1 MGLPFS
7 MPPHIANAKEAWR
20 HAIHIECFG
29 LDTEC
34 LGGMLVDDRFWLEGF
49 EASSSFFIIPMNVGD
64 PPRYA
69 DAAFYADCI
78 AFEHEFSTLAVPR
91 AELLSDDEIPWEIFS
106 RAKQA
111 SAAAR
116 YVEWLIEGCE
126 VANRVNLG
134 IERQVVFKYDWLYF
148 DAPPDG
154 IVKIGWSAMF
164 KNVGTAI
171 HLYNAALRQL
181 DPLTQFLCFYRVV
194 ENITGN
200 NGKGW
205 VESTLPGPMDY
216 KGPVWCVK
224 TRRSIKTLIGKAE
237 YRRVRLKRFTNNR
250 GYFNVLEVTR
260 AKALQRL
267 ATLRREGSDAD
278 IAKRLYNGN
287 RCGIAHGSDIR
298 RHDLS
303 DDFRN
308 IVQDLPLIRFL
319 ARLAIEEVLAVP
331 TPK

>member
-1 MGLPFS
+1 
-7 MPPHIANAKEAWR
+7 
-20 HAIHIECFG
+20 
-29 LDTEC
+29 
-34 LGGMLVDDRFWLEGF
+34 MLVDDRFWLEGY
-49 EASSSFFIIPMNVGD
+49 EASSSFFIIPRDVSD
-64 PPRYA
+64 APRYA

-91 AELLSDDEIPWEIFS
+91 ADLLSEDEIPWEVFS
-106 RAKQA
+106 RAKQD
-111 SAAAR
+111 SPAAR
-116 YVEWLIEGCE
+116 YVEWLKEGCE

-134 IERQVVFKYDWLYF
+134 MERQVVFKYDWLYF

-154 IVKIGWSAMF
+154 IVRIGWSAAF
-164 KNVGTAI
+164 KNVGTAV

-200 NGKGW
+200 NGKRW
-205 VESTLPGPMDY
+205 VESALSGRMDY
-216 KGPVWCVK
+216 EVPIWCVK
-224 TRRSIKTLIGKAE
+224 TRRSMKSLIGQAE
-237 YRRVRLKRFTNNR
+237 YRRIRSKRFNNDR

-260 AKALQRL
+260 AKALLRL
-267 ATLRREGSDAD
+267 AALRRKDSDAD

-303 DDFRN
+303 DDFRE
-308 IVQDLPLIRFL
+308 IVRDLPLIRFL
-319 ARLAIEEVLAVP
+319 ARLAIEGALKPAP
-331 TPK
+331 I